1 MSSALE
7 DLSAGSRRIPWAN
20 KGGELVRRVGCSGE
34 SGRALG
40 GESSRLEM
48 RCDRWC
54 IFDDSPDRNTRVGAA
69 EALLHLGDR
78 CGWELLV
85 RVLDEH
91 DEDWTGFRRAGIAE
105 LLAGS
110 GDPRA
115 ADVLLGALERIAT
128 GSRAEIPPGGSR
140 LPGCRCTSEGTVRST
155 PRTKNAHAL
164 RFRRARRSGLRT
176 GGRPRACPTPRR
188 PSIRYRVGLL
198 TLAAIP
204 VPLTPSQRAAVPFLL
219 GSPLHQPEPIQ
230 LPLLSVRVRFSTDS
244 QFLKVLMHD
253 GFTFSW

>member
-1 MSSALE
+1 M
-7 DLSAGSRRIPWAN
+7 
-20 KGGELVRRVGCSGE
+20 
-34 SGRALG
+34 ALG

-69 EALLHLGDR
+69 EALLRLGDR

-164 RFRRARRSGLRT
+164 RFRRARRSGPRA
-176 GGRPRACPTPRR
+176 GERPRACPTPRR

-198 TLAAIP
+198 ILAAIP
-204 VPLTPSQRAAVPFLL
+204 VPLTIHNARQFPFYSGRPRTNLNQFPLPFLAAL
-219 GSPLHQPEPIQ
+219 RRFPS
-230 LPLLSVRVRFSTDS
+230 RVSSHLEID
-244 QFLKVLMHD
+244 
-253 GFTFSW
+253 TFR